1 MITSKKAT
9 YSIKSQLTWRYMT
22 RGGPQKKYR
31 GHMRPPPI
39 SLCIKLSTNSSDSHR
54 NNLIAEKREL
64 DSMDSQAQLQR
75 THGQHHQAEEPI
87 KIHHPEE
94 EGHHEKGP
102 SKVLKKV
109 KEKAKKIK
117 NVLTK
122 HGGHG
127 HGHEHDRGEHQHIPD
142 DHDLDE
148 EDTED
153 YDVGQQV
160 GQQVHG
166 GAPARG
172 KAHHSH
178 DPMKEEIVPPGT
190 KAFPVVSSTSHT
202 KVSEPNRRFEP
213 VRAPNTSQALPHPA
227 RPFGVSEK
235 EEKRGTGASTL
246 TPQNTPVSLLSST
259 EDVTSTFT
267 PGEHR
272 RHRGLEEDPSAPG
285 KGMSNYQS
293 KVTDP
298 TTKAGG
304 EVGAAQAVA
313 ALARLTGTG
322 GDDQLGHGRDLPERR
337 HGFEKELPAGRHDL
351 DVKSGAALGK
361 EFPTGTQTKHDAE
374 RFETNQPDQS
384 SYTDKIASVTS
395 VVVDKAAAAKN
406 AVASKLGYTEE
417 GVNHSHESRVG
428 AETPSTGEGYGSKVA
443 SVVTPVY
450 EKVKETGANVMTKLP
465 FSGGT
470 EETRQGQDKGVSAK
484 EYVAEKLT
492 PGEDDKALSE
502 VVAEKLHLGGE
513 TTSAP
518 KKGTVTQSKE
528 VEERLGRFPDPKS
541 EGAIK
546 HGERY
551 AEEGEGGMVDKL
563 KGAVT
568 SWISGTTEEVTQ
580 KSTESVQDSSQS
592 VGATIGNMGFSGS
605 GAEGAGQRSGEK
617 RGSVPLQKKFQEN

>member
-1 MITSKKAT
+1 
-9 YSIKSQLTWRYMT
+9 
-22 RGGPQKKYR
+22 
-31 GHMRPPPI
+31 
-39 SLCIKLSTNSSDSHR
+39 
-54 NNLIAEKREL
+54 
-64 DSMDSQAQLQR
+64 MDSQAQLQR
-75 THGQHHQAEEPI
+75 TQGHHHQAEEPI

-94 EGHHEKGP
+94 EGHHEKGT

-122 HGGHG
+122 HG
-127 HGHEHDRGEHQHIPD
+127 HGHEHDRGEQQHIPD

-148 EDTED
+148 EDTEED
-153 YDVGQQV
+153 YDV

-172 KAHHSH
+172 KAHYSH

-190 KAFPVVSSTSHT
+190 KAFPVVSTSHT
-202 KVSEPNRRFEP
+202 KVSEPNRGVESVASHGHVAMPHP
-213 VRAPNTSQALPHPA
+213 VRPS
-227 RPFGVSEK
+227 GVLEK
-235 EEKRGTGASTL
+235 EEKRVGVSTM
-246 TPQNTPVSLLSST
+246 TPHNTPVSLLSST
-259 EDVTSTFT
+259 EDVTRTFV

-272 RHRGLEEDPSAPG
+272 RVNIERHIGLEKDPSAPG

-298 TTKAGG
+298 TGKAGG
-304 EVGAAQAVA
+304 QVGAAQTIA
-313 ALARLTGTG
+313 ALARLKGTG
-322 GDDQLGHGRDLPERR
+322 DDDQLGHGRDLPERS
-337 HGFEKELPAGRHDL
+337 HLPAGNYGSGLEKDFQTRSHDL

-361 EFPTGTQTKHDAE
+361 DFPTGTQTKPNAE
-374 RFETNQPDQS
+374 RVEQQRGDETHQPDQS

-395 VVVDKAAAAKN
+395 VVADKAATAKN
-406 AVASKLGYTEE
+406 AVASKLGYPGE
-417 GVNHSHESRVG
+417 GGNVSHERHIG
-428 AETPSTGEGYGSKVA
+428 AETPSSGEGYGNKVA

-450 EKVKETGANVMTKLP
+450 EKVKETGASVMTKLP

-470 EETRQGQDKGVSAK
+470 EETQQGQDKGVSAK
-484 EYVAEKLT
+484 EYVAEKLS
-492 PGEDDKALSE
+492 PGEEDKALSE
-502 VVAEKLHLGGE
+502 VVTEKLHLGGD
-513 TTSAP
+513 TTTAGP
-518 KKGTVTQSKE
+518 KKGVTQSKE
-528 VEERLGRFPDPKS
+528 VEERLGGFPDPKS

-605 GAEGAGQRSGEK
+605 GADGAGQRSGEK
-617 RGSVPLQKKFQEN
+617 RGSVPVQKKFQEN

>member
-1 MITSKKAT
+1 
-9 YSIKSQLTWRYMT
+9 
-22 RGGPQKKYR
+22 
-31 GHMRPPPI
+31 
-39 SLCIKLSTNSSDSHR
+39 
-54 NNLIAEKREL
+54 
-64 DSMDSQAQLQR
+64 MDSQAQLQR
-75 THGQHHQAEEPI
+75 THAHHHQAEEPI

-122 HGGHG
+122 HGHG
-127 HGHEHDRGEHQHIPD
+127 HGHEHDRGGEQHIPD

-160 GQQVHG
+160 HG

-172 KAHHSH
+172 KAHHVS

-190 KAFPVVSSTSHT
+190 KAFPVVSSSHT
-202 KVSEPNRRFEP
+202 RASEPNRGFEP
-213 VRAPNTSQALPHPA
+213 TRAPNASQALPHPV
-227 RPFGVSEK
+227 RPSGVSEK
-235 EEKRGTGASTL
+235 QEKRGAAPTM
-246 TPQNTPVSLLSST
+246 TPHNTPVSLLSST
-259 EDVTSTFT
+259 EDVTSTFA
-267 PGEHR
+267 PGEQRKVHVER
-272 RHRGLEEDPSAPG
+272 DRVLEEDPSAPG

-293 KVTDP
+293 KVTD
-298 TTKAGG
+298 TTGKAGG
-304 EVGAAQAVA
+304 EVGAAQTIA

-337 HGFEKELPAGRHDL
+337 HGLERELPAKRHDV
-351 DVKSGAALGK
+351 DVKSGTALGK
-361 EFPTGTQTKHDAE
+361 DLPTGTHNPE
-374 RFETNQPDQS
+374 RFEQQRGDETHQPDQS
-384 SYTDKIASVTS
+384 SYTDKITSVTS
-395 VVVDKAAAAKN
+395 VVADKAAAAKN
-406 AVASKLGYTEE
+406 VVASKLGYSGE
-417 GVNHSHESRVG
+417 GENVG
-428 AETPSTGEGYGSKVA
+428 AETPSSGEGYGTKVA

-470 EETRQGQDKGVSAK
+470 EETQQGQDKGVSAK

-492 PGEDDKALSE
+492 PGAEDKALSE
-502 VVAEKLHLGGE
+502 VVAEKLHLGGD
-513 TTSAP
+513 TP

-528 VEERLGRFPDPKS
+528 VEERLGGFPDPKS

-563 KGAVT
+563 RGAVT

-617 RGSVPLQKKFQEN
+617 RGSVPVQKKFQEN

>member
-1 MITSKKAT
+1 
-9 YSIKSQLTWRYMT
+9 
-22 RGGPQKKYR
+22 
-31 GHMRPPPI
+31 
-39 SLCIKLSTNSSDSHR
+39 
-54 NNLIAEKREL
+54 
-64 DSMDSQAQLQR
+64 MDSQAQLQR
-75 THGQHHQAEEPI
+75 TQGHHHQAEEPI

-122 HGGHG
+122 HGHG
-127 HGHEHDRGEHQHIPD
+127 HGHEQDRGEQRHIPD

-160 GQQVHG
+160 HD

-190 KAFPVVSSTSHT
+190 KAFPVVSSSHT
-202 KVSEPNRRFEP
+202 KVSEPNRGVEP
-213 VRAPNTSQALPHPA
+213 VRAPNTSQALPHPV

-235 EEKRGTGASTL
+235 EEKRGLSTM
-246 TPQNTPVSLLSST
+246 TPQNTPVSLLSAT
-259 EDVTSTFT
+259 EDVTRTFV

-272 RHRGLEEDPSAPG
+272 RVNVERHIGLEEDPSAPG
-285 KGMSNYQS
+285 KGMLNYQS
-293 KVTDP
+293 KVTDH
-298 TTKAGG
+298 TGKAGG
-304 EVGAAQAVA
+304 EVGAAQTIA
-313 ALARLTGTG
+313 ALARLKGTG
-322 GDDQLGHGRDLPERR
+322 DDDQLGHGRDLPERR
-337 HGFEKELPAGRHDL
+337 HGFEKELPARRHDL
-351 DVKSGAALGK
+351 DVKSGAAFGK
-361 EFPTGTQTKHDAE
+361 DFPTGTQDKQNPE
-374 RFETNQPDQS
+374 RFGQQRGDETHQPDQS
-384 SYTDKIASVTS
+384 SYTDKIASVTA
-395 VVVDKAAAAKN
+395 VVADKAAVAKN
-406 AVASKLGYTEE
+406 AVASKLGYSEE
-417 GVNHSHESRVG
+417 GGNVSHVG
-428 AETPSTGEGYGSKVA
+428 AETPSSGEGYGDKVA

-465 FSGGT
+465 FSGA
-470 EETRQGQDKGVSAK
+470 ETQQGQDKGVSAK

-492 PGEDDKALSE
+492 PGEEDKALSE

-513 TTSAP
+513 TTAAP

-546 HGERY
+546 HGERF
-551 AEEGEGGMVDKL
+551 AEEGGGGMVDKL

-617 RGSVPLQKKFQEN
+617 RGSVPVQKKFQEN